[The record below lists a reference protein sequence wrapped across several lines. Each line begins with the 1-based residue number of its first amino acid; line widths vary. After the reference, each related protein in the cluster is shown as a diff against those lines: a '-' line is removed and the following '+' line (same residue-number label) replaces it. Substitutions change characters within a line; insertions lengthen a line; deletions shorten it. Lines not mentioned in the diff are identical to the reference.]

1 MPYLG
6 RGSDFGVRSVFHFL
20 ATNGQTSVSG
30 SDADGK
36 ALSFADGNFI
46 DVYLNGVRLK
56 SGEDY
61 NTGTANTVAGLSALD
76 ANDEVNI
83 VVYDTFTVADTVK
96 ASTGGTFSGGITIS
110 TDLNVGDDVSLTSD
124 SAVLSFGTDSEIK
137 VTHVADTGLK
147 LTDDGGTPTLQLHD
161 ANESVSSDGSK
172 LILPSNGVAFSLP
185 TADGTSNQVLQ
196 TNGSG
201 VLSFATVDTSGAT
214 DSFAITGTTPTL
226 TIGDAGA
233 EDTKIV
239 FDGNA
244 QDYHIGLDDTDDDLK
259 IGKGSALGTTTW
271 MSFDENGVI
280 YVKSDGGN
288 VTTEVTQ
295 GLAKMWV
302 QLNGTGTVAAADS
315 FNLTSIADNA
325 TGHYQINIGNDMS
338 NDDFSVA
345 NALSRIDGSGSG
357 QLMALPGTSTGA
369 GIVAMYNQNTSAT
382 NIDTTQVYAVVHGD
396 LA

>member
-1 MPYLG
+1 MAYIGTPAAIG
-6 RGSDFGVRSVFHFL
+6 FSSTKKDSF
-20 ATNGQTSVSG
+20 SG
-30 SDADGK
+30 DNSTTGFTMSKIA
-36 ALSFADGNFI
+36 
-46 DVYLNGVRLK
+46 
-56 SGEDY
+56 
-61 NTGTANTVAGLSALD
+61 NTGTDIQVFVD
-76 ANDEVNI
+76 NI
-83 VVYDTFTVADTVK
+83 RQEPTIAYSTSGATLTFTEAPP
-96 ASTGGTFSGGITIS
+96 TGTNNVYVVHQHNALGTGTLPPQDLGT
-110 TDLNVGDDVSLTSD
+110 TDYIFGDDISFNSD
-124 SAVLSFGTDSEIK
+124 ASVINMGLDSEIK
-137 VTHVADTGLK
+137 LTHVHNTGIL
-147 LTDDGGTPTLQLHD
+147 LTDSGGTPTLQLHD

-172 LILPSNGVAFSLP
+172 LILTSNGVAFSLP

-214 DSFAITGTTPTL
+214 DSFAITGSTPTL

-295 GLAKMWV
+295 GLAKMWI
-302 QLNGTGTVAAADS
+302 QFNGTGTIATNDS
-315 FNLTSIADNA
+315 LNTSSVTDNA
-325 TGHYQINIGNDMS
+325 TGHYQININNDMS

-345 NALSRIDGSGSG
+345 NALSRVDGSGSG

>member
-1 MPYLG
+1 MPYIG
-6 RGSDFGVRSVFHFL
+6 RGSDFGVRNVFHFL

-172 LILPSNGVAFSLP
+172 LILTSNGVAFSLP

-214 DSFAITGTTPTL
+214 DSFAITGSTPTL

-295 GLAKMWV
+295 GLAKMWI
-302 QLNGTGTVAAADS
+302 QFNGTGTIATADS
-315 FNLTSIADNA
+315 LNTSSVTDNA
-325 TGHYQINIGNDMS
+325 VGHYQINIGNDMS

-345 NALSRIDGSGSG
+345 NALSRVDGSGSG
-357 QLMALPGTSTGA
+357 QLMALPGTCTGA

-382 NIDTTQVYAVVHGD
+382 NKDTTQVYAVVHGD

>member
-1 MPYLG
+1 MPYIG

-20 ATNGQTSVSG
+20 ASNGDTSVSG
-30 SDADGK
+30 ADADGK
-36 ALSFADGNFI
+36 NLNFTDGNFI

-61 NTGTANTVAGLSALD
+61 NTATANTVAGLSALN

-172 LILPSNGVAFSLP
+172 LILTSNGVAFSLP

-214 DSFAITGTTPTL
+214 DSFAITGSTPTL

-295 GLAKMWV
+295 GLAKMWI
-302 QLNGTGTVAAADS
+302 QFNGTGTIATNDS
-315 FNLTSIADNA
+315 LNTSSVTDNA
-325 TGHYQINIGNDMS
+325 TGHYQININNDMS

-345 NALSRIDGSGSG
+345 NALSRVDGSGSG